1 MDLDKA
7 LQSCDQCIA
16 TNDSQQM
23 LTTLSHLHT
32 YFGRLVH
39 VYCEQYESRS
49 DCSYCLLPR

>member
-23 LTTLSHLHT
+23 LTTFSST
-32 YFGRLVH
+32 
-39 VYCEQYESRS
+39 
-49 DCSYCLLPR
+49 DLLWSPSTCILRAI